1 MKRRLLAV
9 TFAVSGLAV
18 VIGIDWGGSLGT
30 YLPCR
35 RNWGWLPS
43 YTPRRSPTESVVF
56 QVGPARVKV
65 CYGSPRARGRK
76 MIGGAAVPFGR
87 LWRTGA
93 NEPTTIRTSS
103 PILVAGQPITEGKA
117 SLYTVPGPETWEVVV
132 NRSTSQWGIES
143 AYDARTA
150 AQEVGRTVLLVETG
164 TDYHEALSMTAEI
177 TSPTGPVRLVLRWE
191 NTTLRIPVEPLS
203 R

>member
-1 MKRRLLAV
+1 MRRRLIAV
-9 TFAVSGLAV
+9 AVAAVGMAAV
-18 VIGIDWGGSLGT
+18 VGVDWGGSLGT

-43 YTPRRSPTESVVF
+43 YTPRPSPTESVVF
-56 QVGPARVKV
+56 AVRSTRVKV

-93 NEPTTIRTSS
+93 NEPTTIRTSG
-103 PILVAGQPITEGKA
+103 PIVVAGQLVIGGKA
-117 SLYTVPGPETWEVVV
+117 SLYTVPGPETWEVVL
-132 NRSTSQWGIES
+132 NRATTQWGIES
-143 AYDARTA
+143 AYNDQIAG
-150 AQEVGRTVLLVETG
+150 QEIGRTVLLVETG
-164 TDYHEALSMTAEI
+164 TEYHEAFSISAES
-177 TSPTGPVRLVLRWE
+177 TSPSGPVRLVLRWE
-191 NTTLRIPVEPLS
+191 YLTLRIPVEPAS

>member
-1 MKRRLLAV
+1 MRRRLIAV
-9 TFAVSGLAV
+9 AVAAVGMAAV
-18 VIGIDWGGSLGT
+18 VGVDWGGSLGT

-43 YTPRRSPTESVVF
+43 YTPRPSPTESVVF
-56 QVGPARVKV
+56 AVGSTRVKV

-93 NEPTTIRTSS
+93 NEPTTIRTSG
-103 PILVAGQPITEGKA
+103 PIVVAGQLVIGGKA
-117 SLYTVPGPETWEVVV
+117 SLYTVPGPETWEVVL
-132 NRSTSQWGIES
+132 NRATTQWGIES
-143 AYDARTA
+143 AYNDQIAG
-150 AQEVGRTVLLVETG
+150 QEIGRTVLLVETG
-164 TDYHEALSMTAEI
+164 TEYHEAFSISAES
-177 TSPTGPVRLVLRWE
+177 TSPSGPVRLVLRWE
-191 NTTLRIPVEPLS
+191 YLTLRIPVEAAS

>member
-1 MKRRLLAV
+1 MKGWLIATLLAGGAGA
-9 TFAVSGLAV
+9 AVLGTDWSGT
-18 VIGIDWGGSLGT
+18 LGT

-43 YTPRRSPTESVVF
+43 YTARRSPTESVTF
-56 QVGPARVKV
+56 RLGSARVKV

-93 NEPTTIRTSS
+93 NEPTTIRTSA
-103 PILVAGQPITEGKA
+103 PITVAGHRVIGRA
-117 SLYTVPGPETWEVVV
+117 SLYTVPGPATWEVVL
-132 NRSTSQWGIES
+132 NRSTGQWGIES
-143 AYDARTA
+143 AYTDHVR
-150 AQEVGRTVLLVETG
+150 AQEIGRTVLPADRNENH
-164 TDYHEALSMTAEI
+164 HEAFIVVVDSAQGQ
-177 TSPTGPVRLVLRWE
+177 SRLVLRWE
-191 NTTLRIPVEPLS
+191 NVAVPIPIEAAP

>member
-1 MKRRLLAV
+1 MRRRLIAV
-9 TFAVSGLAV
+9 AVAAVGMAAV
-18 VIGIDWGGSLGT
+18 VGVDWGGSLGT

-43 YTPRRSPTESVVF
+43 YTPRPSPTESVVF
-56 QVGPARVKV
+56 AVGSTRVKV

-93 NEPTTIRTSS
+93 NEPTTIRTSG
-103 PILVAGQPITEGKA
+103 PIVVAGQLVIGGKA
-117 SLYTVPGPETWEVVV
+117 SLYTVPGPETWEVVL
-132 NRSTSQWGIES
+132 NRATTQWGIES
-143 AYDARTA
+143 AYNDQIAG
-150 AQEVGRTVLLVETG
+150 QEIGRTVLLVETG
-164 TDYHEALSMTAEI
+164 TEYHEAFSISAES
-177 TSPTGPVRLVLRWE
+177 TSPSGPVRLVLRWE
-191 NTTLRIPVEPLS
+191 YMTLRIPVEPAS

>member
-1 MKRRLLAV
+1 MRRRLIAV
-9 TFAVSGLAV
+9 AVAAVGMAAV
-18 VIGIDWGGSLGT
+18 VGVDWGGSLGT

-43 YTPRRSPTESVVF
+43 YTPRPSPTESVVF
-56 QVGPARVKV
+56 AVGSTRVKV

-93 NEPTTIRTSS
+93 NEPTTIRTSG
-103 PILVAGQPITEGKA
+103 PIVVAGQLVIGGKA
-117 SLYTVPGPETWEVVV
+117 SLYTVPGPETWEVVL
-132 NRSTSQWGIES
+132 NRATTQWGIES
-143 AYDARTA
+143 AYNDQIAG
-150 AQEVGRTVLLVETG
+150 QEIGRTVLLVETG
-164 TDYHEALSMTAEI
+164 TEYHEAFSISAES
-177 TSPTGPVRLVLRWE
+177 TSPSGPVRLVLRWE
-191 NTTLRIPVEPLS
+191 YLTLRIPVEPAS